1 VFVAIQSIVPEP
13 TRSLLSMNLA
23 YCCKRPNYDFC
34 ISQGSVATVLRW
46 GDQNYSRLR
55 HVSCWC
61 RVPKIIK
68 IGQCF
73 KDLLNNKSGTF
84 HGPRCRLHAAV
95 DIRRL
100 LLGSGQCTMDDQELG
115 GGTYRAMASSQ
126 ERLKEQ
132 GTLQS
137 QGDKSAADEV
147 SIHIAL
153 AVHTYAKCSLRPVH
167 FNFS

>member
-1 VFVAIQSIVPEP
+1 
-13 TRSLLSMNLA
+13 
-23 YCCKRPNYDFC
+23 
-34 ISQGSVATVLRW
+34 
-46 GDQNYSRLR
+46 
-55 HVSCWC
+55 
-61 RVPKIIK
+61 
-68 IGQCF
+68 
-73 KDLLNNKSGTF
+73 
-84 HGPRCRLHAAV
+84 
-95 DIRRL
+95 
-100 LLGSGQCTMDDQELG
+100 MDDQELG

-167 FNFS
+167 FNFL